1 MKTTTRILIALL
13 LVVSL
18 LCALCVFVSA
28 EGEDETTP
36 DPETAVSE
44 ENEASEAVEE
54 KGGFADALWDFVASH
69 AAAIFSGAS
78 LAGIGVLFFLWK
90 KGLLPIVDRVLKKIA
105 ESVTTTSKSLE
116 GKNDEMSKTL
126 LGFLEQLEPYLPM
139 LKELTESLQS
149 VKADKEA
156 QLIINKGVFD
166 LLGMIIETARIPD
179 SVKEQYRLEKVKAEK
194 AMMEIEAG
202 ESE

>member
-1 MKTTTRILIALL
+1 MKTSTRILIALL
-13 LVVSL
+13 LVL
-18 LCALCVFVSA
+18 ALSFAFCLFVSA
-28 EGEDETTP
+28 EGEDENA
-36 DPETAVSE
+36 PEPENAVSE
-44 ENEASEAVEE
+44 ENGASEAVE
-54 KGGFADALWDFVASH
+54 KQGFASVVWDWVSEH
-69 AAAIFSGAS
+69 LPEIFSGAGVV
-78 LAGIGVLFFLWK
+78 GIGVLLFLWK

-126 LGFLEQLEPYLPM
+126 LVFLEKIQPYLPL
-139 LKELTESLQS
+139 LKELTESLHS
-149 VKADKEA
+149 VKAEKEA

-202 ESE
+202 DSE